1 MASNNEEA
9 KVALASE
16 DAAPAAD
23 IDPSLVTT
31 GSPVEGGCV
40 YTSFKAG
47 AALPTDA
54 VAKISTL
61 TDLVSLGD
69 LSTDG
74 FTASKSIMVNE
85 FQGWHQSIV
94 LTKVS
99 GEKHQY
105 KMVFIESVRSS
116 VAKLRYGADNVE
128 TYEDGTF
135 KQIKA
140 VANSDGVPAPHRHP
154 PRLHRLL
161 RRRRAQAR
169 RPGPVRLHLHGPQD
183 CRQTAV
189 HDLPRKA
196 RRVGRAVTRT
206 PPRFC
211 RGGPLP
217 RRK

>member
-9 KVALASE
+9 KVVLASV

-54 VAKISTL
+54 VTKISTL

-74 FTASKSIMVNE
+74 FTASKSITVNE

-140 VANSDGVPAPHRHP
+140 VANSDVRVP
-154 PRLHRLL
+154 LVIDELEDTGYL
-161 RRRRAQAR
+161 RRTVIPRVSIDSCDDVEHKPGGLVQYGFTFTVLKTADKPLFTIYRAKPA
-169 RPGPVRLHLHGPQD
+169 
-183 CRQTAV
+183 A
-189 HDLPRKA
+189 
-196 RRVGRAVTRT
+196 
-206 PPRFC
+206 
-211 RGGPLP
+211 
-217 RRK
+217 

>member
-9 KVALASE
+9 KVALASV
-16 DAAPAAD
+16 DATPAAD

-54 VAKISTL
+54 ATKISTL

-74 FTASKSIMVNE
+74 FTASKSITVNE

-140 VANSDGVPAPHRHP
+140 VAYAAG
-154 PRLHRLL
+154 L
-161 RRRRAQAR
+161 AR
-169 RPGPVRLHLHGPQD
+169 
-183 CRQTAV
+183 
-189 HDLPRKA
+189 
-196 RRVGRAVTRT
+196 
-206 PPRFC
+206 
-211 RGGPLP
+211 
-217 RRK
+217 